1 MYVGNMRALRSGNLV
16 TEPHHT
22 KRKAGAY
29 ESSTICTE
37 GLARTVPAK

>member
-1 MYVGNMRALRSGNLV
+1 MYVRNMQALRSGNLV
-16 TEPHHT
+16 TEPHNT

-29 ESSTICTE
+29 ESFTICAE